1 MIFSNTKIYFAAVL
15 MILSNSVSSHEDS
28 ESRIAFWKEY
38 YNPKIEVLGNEIPT
52 IKIEL
57 IKIGPFYQLK
67 SNVSNFTFTP
77 SEDRKNNNPKYGY
90 GKLFINGK
98 YVSRIYSPYIFIR
111 QFPEGNN
118 EIKVILSSNMDHDI
132 SHENRLISDEIF
144 FQFPEY
150 NFAEARAQEHA
161 RSTQCEFSEQGKLD
175 RAKLQKIGL
184 TISESSKYLQ
194 CRYDSRNSI
203 LSNFKKQ
210 MTKLQ
215 RVHHDAI
222 LDSLSAR
229 IALWKKYENKELS
242 LAKARELNTFYEDK
256 IHQTVEEHVKKFKKK
271 GY

>member
-1 MIFSNTKIYFAAVL
+1 MILHKTKIYITAML
-15 MILSNSVSSHEDS
+15 ILLSNSVFSHEGA

-38 YNPKIEVLGNEIPT
+38 YNPKIEVSGNDIPT
-52 IKIEL
+52 ISIEL

-67 SNVSNFTFTP
+67 SDVSNFTFTP
-77 SEDRKNNNPKYGY
+77 SEDRKNNNPKFGY

-98 YVSRIYSPYIFIR
+98 YVSRIYSPYVFIR

-132 SHENRLISDEIF
+132 SHNNKLISDEIF

-150 NFAEARAQEHA
+150 NFAEARAKEHA

-184 TISESSKYLQ
+184 TVSESSKYLQ
-194 CRYDSRNSI
+194 CRYDSRKSI
-203 LSNFKKQ
+203 LSSFKKQ
-210 MTKLQ
+210 MTRLQ

-222 LDSLSAR
+222 LDSLLSR
-229 IALWKKYENKELS
+229 IALWNKFENKELS
-242 LAKARELNTFYEDK
+242 LAKARELNTLYEDK
-256 IHQTVEEHVKKFKKK
+256 IHQTVEEHIQKFKK

>member
-1 MIFSNTKIYFAAVL
+1 MILHKTKIYITAIL
-15 MILSNSVSSHEDS
+15 MLFCNSVFSHEDA

-38 YNPKIEVLGNEIPT
+38 YNPKIEVSGNNIPS
-52 IKIEL
+52 ISIEL

-77 SEDRKNNNPKYGY
+77 SEDRKNNNPKFGY

-98 YVSRIYSPYIFIR
+98 YVSRIYSPYVFIR

-132 SHENRLISDEIF
+132 SYQDELISDQIF

-161 RSTQCEFSEQGKLD
+161 KSTQCEFSEQGKLY

-184 TISESSKYLQ
+184 TVSESSKYLQ

-210 MTKLQ
+210 MTRLQ

-222 LDSLSAR
+222 LNSLLSR
-229 IALWKKYENKELS
+229 ISVWKKYENKEIS

-256 IHQTVEEHVKKFKKK
+256 IHQTVEEHVKKSKKK

>member
-1 MIFSNTKIYFAAVL
+1 MIFCNIKIYTAAVL
-15 MILSNSVSSHEDS
+15 MFLSNSVLSHENA

-38 YNPKIEVLGNEIPT
+38 YNPKIEVSGNEIPT

-67 SNVSNFTFTP
+67 SDVSNFTFTP
-77 SEDRKNNNPKYGY
+77 SEDRKNNNPNYGY

-98 YVSRIYSPYIFIR
+98 YVSRIYSPYVFIR
-111 QFPEGNN
+111 QLPEGNN

-132 SHENRLISDEIF
+132 SHENRLISDEIL

-175 RAKLQKIGL
+175 RARLQKIGL
-184 TISESSKYLQ
+184 TVSESSKYLQ

-210 MTKLQ
+210 MTNLQ

-222 LDSLSAR
+222 LDSLLAR

-242 LAKARELNTFYEDK
+242 LTKARELNTFYEDK
-256 IHQTVEEHVKKFKKK
+256 IHQTVEEHVKKYKKK